1 MLAGNGRSKLLDLNN
16 MRTNFVNTVY
26 ARVYTN
32 EERLHARNPTCICI
46 DTDECTRAREYL
58 LAILQEPIL
67 PRNLYFSLSLV
78 CVCVCVCVS
87 VGTISCGKV
96 NVCGTPAAEAR
107 NISSWKI
114 ACFSSFLDYLFAKA
128 NKSETNLE
136 NGLIKS
142 LKTSKQ
148 HPPS

>member
-32 EERLHARNPTCICI
+32 EERLHARNRTCICI

-67 PRNLYFSLSLV
+67 PRNLYFSLSLM
-78 CVCVCVCVS
+78 CVCVCVS

-114 ACFSSFLDYLFAKA
+114 ACFACFLDYLFAKA
-128 NKSETNLE
+128 NKSETDL
-136 NGLIKS
+136 GSRLIKS

-148 HPPS
+148 HPSS

>member
-32 EERLHARNPTCICI
+32 EERLHARNRTCICI

-67 PRNLYFSLSLV
+67 PRNLYFSLSLM
-78 CVCVCVCVS
+78 CVCVCVCPS
-87 VGTISCGKV
+87 GQFRAEKLTFAARQPRKRGIFHPGRSLASLAFSTTSLPRRISQ
-96 NVCGTPAAEAR
+96 R
-107 NISSWKI
+107 QISG
-114 ACFSSFLDYLFAKA
+114 AD
-128 NKSETNLE
+128 
-136 NGLIKS
+136 
-142 LKTSKQ
+142 
-148 HPPS
+148 

>member
-32 EERLHARNPTCICI
+32 EKRLHARNQTCICI

-67 PRNLYFSLSLV
+67 PRNLYFSLSLM
-78 CVCVCVCVS
+78 CVCVCVCVRRDNF
-87 VGTISCGKV
+87 V
-96 NVCGTPAAEAR
+96 R
-107 NISSWKI
+107 
-114 ACFSSFLDYLFAKA
+114 
-128 NKSETNLE
+128 KS
-136 NGLIKS
+136 
-142 LKTSKQ
+142 
-148 HPPS
+148 

>member
-1 MLAGNGRSKLLDLNN
+1 MAVRNCSISIICA
-16 MRTNFVNTVY
+16 RTSWTLCMHACTPTRNVCTHETE
-26 ARVYTN
+26 RVYVSIQMSA
-32 EERLHARNPTCICI
+32 HAHANISLQFYRNPSSLGIYTS
-46 DTDECTRAREYL
+46 RYL
-58 LAILQEPIL
+58 W
-67 PRNLYFSLSLV
+67 

-114 ACFSSFLDYLFAKA
+114 ACFACFLDYLFAKA
-128 NKSETNLE
+128 NKSETDL
-136 NGLIKS
+136 GSRLIKS

-148 HPPS
+148 HPSS